1 MITHGSPIDA
11 DTLRLRDIFVS
22 TPTLLLTVS
31 QTARL
36 LDVRVDRAAGML
48 DELEAEGW
56 LTHRMDGQYRLAE
69 SPLN

>member
-11 DTLRLRDIFVS
+11 DTLRLCDIFVS

-36 LDVRVDRAAGML
+36 LDVRLDRAAGLL

-56 LTHRMDGQYRLAE
+56 LIHRMDGQYRLAE
-69 SPLN
+69 PPMN